1 MVKTKDNFIKLDDI
15 DVNILK
21 IINDDVR
28 TSYREISRSL
38 NVSVGTIHNRIEKM
52 VKTGVIKKFTPIIDH
67 ELLGFVLTTIIG
79 VRVKGGKLKNWE
91 EKTYFN
97 KNVVGIYD
105 VTGNYD
111 AILIAKFKN
120 IDELNVFI
128 KELLKDPI
136 IERTH
141 TQTVLEVIK
150 EDMGSSSI
158 L

>member
-1 MVKTKDNFIKLDDI
+1 
-15 DVNILK
+15 
-21 IINDDVR
+21 
-28 TSYREISRSL
+28 
-38 NVSVGTIHNRIEKM
+38 M

-105 VTGNYD
+105 VTGDYD